1 MTVLLPTA
9 RKAAAAAQDSRCLA
23 ALLLIVLLVL
33 CGCSGGQKDPYAMPE
48 PEPATSPQA
57 VTWNFSPGA
66 ITVILDAESD
76 SNLVD
81 GEPHATSL
89 CLMQAPAMEA
99 LQALAATEEGLREL
113 LQCKARPPE
122 ILSASQYYVQ
132 PGAYRVFPLDRQAG
146 AQYVAVVAGFDTL
159 TPEGCFA
166 VVPVPIHEQKEHSY
180 LFFSYMLYSAAP
192 MKLSVD
198 IGQATISAR
207 GVERDD

>member
-1 MTVLLPTA
+1 MTVLWPTVRSA
-9 RKAAAAAQDSRCLA
+9 SPAAGCSRIWA
-23 ALLLIVLLVL
+23 VLLLAGLLCL
-33 CGCSGGQKDPYAMPE
+33 CACSDKKDPYAMPE
-48 PEPATSPQA
+48 PEPATSPQT

-89 CLMQAPAMEA
+89 CLMQAPAMEP
-99 LQALAATEEGLREL
+99 LQALAASEEGLREL

-122 ILSASQYYVQ
+122 ILSASQHYVQ